1 MHKIKGSRSTSAAST
16 TTSAISIYSRFSIFR
31 RYLLL
36 DTARV
41 RSTNSKIAGA
51 GSCWLASTRSSA
63 ASWRDVPLVDDLQE
77 VMRGGI
83 ATFFVKEAHDLTFL
97 LLLGHLDVCF
107 IILCNHR
114 ESSAKAQQNC
124 CWSLNADLRAE
135 EIHNK
140 NITTKRIRHTAVAP
154 SVNVEL
160 SSRKK
165 LTFMFQMGS
174 LLIVII
180 LLHWYQQ

>member
-16 TTSAISIYSRFSIFR
+16 TTSAISIYSRSSIFR
-31 RYLLL
+31 RYLLP

-124 CWSLNADLRAE
+124 CWSLNADLRLR
-135 EIHNK
+135 K
-140 NITTKRIRHTAVAP
+140 YTTKISQRNKSDTLQWLPRSILNCP
-154 SVNVEL
+154 P
-160 SSRKK
+160 KK
-165 LTFMFQMGS
+165 NDIHVS
-174 LLIVII
+174 K
-180 LLHWYQQ
+180 WDSY

>member
-1 MHKIKGSRSTSAAST
+1 MSPSTGHQSGSRSTSAAYT

-31 RYLLL
+31 RYLLP

-114 ESSAKAQQNC
+114 ESSAKISQRNKSDTLQWLPRSILNC
-124 CWSLNADLRAE
+124 PPKKND
-135 EIHNK
+135 IHVSK
-140 NITTKRIRHTAVAP
+140 WD
-154 SVNVEL
+154 SY
-160 SSRKK
+160 
-165 LTFMFQMGS
+165 
-174 LLIVII
+174 
-180 LLHWYQQ
+180 W

>member
-16 TTSAISIYSRFSIFR
+16 TTSAISIYSRFSIFK

-97 LLLGHLDVCF
+97 LLLSHLDVCF
-107 IILCNHR
+107 VILCNHR
-114 ESSAKAQQNC
+114 ESSAKLLLKFKCWGNTQQKYHNETNQTHC
-124 CWSLNADLRAE
+124 NGSLGQYWIVLQ
-135 EIHNK
+135 
-140 NITTKRIRHTAVAP
+140 
-154 SVNVEL
+154 
-160 SSRKK
+160 KK
-165 LTFMFQMGS
+165 MTFMFPNGIRINS
-174 LLIVII
+174 FGTWRCTLT
-180 LLHWYQQ
+180 